1 MRLEPS
7 PGRKRGKALRHDIH
21 LAGREALADASDLIA
36 KFGDYAIAEAAT
48 RAHRSRA
55 LGNVIHFCR
64 WREVERM
71 IAMLRDEAVTGAVH

>member
-1 MRLEPS
+1 
-7 PGRKRGKALRHDIH
+7 LRHDVH

-36 KFGDYAIAEAAT
+36 NFGDHAPSEAAI

-55 LGNVIHFCR
+55 LGNFIHFCR

-71 IAMLRDEAVTGAVH
+71 IAMLRDEEVSGAVH

>member
-1 MRLEPS
+1 
-7 PGRKRGKALRHDIH
+7 LRHDVH

-36 KFGDYAIAEAAT
+36 RFGEHALSEAAI

-55 LGNVIHFCR
+55 VGNVVHFCR

-71 IAMLRDEAVTGAVH
+71 IAMLRDEAVSGAVH